1 MFHFVRIHPQAYIC
15 AAHIQGVCTHEATPM
30 FTDAHNCDLI
40 VPTFQIH
47 SSVTLRNGMH
57 FYSSCLPQDL
67 SSAVAEANQQVSN
80 VPMMPLA
87 VSDRITVDPAYIVA
101 VLPYNPQICDC
112 VEERGYAIYPASR
125 DPQCLILMEDDTC
138 LAVEIAPSE
147 LVDKLNAQQA

>member
-1 MFHFVRIHPQAYIC
+1 MY
-15 AAHIQGVCTHEATPM
+15 
-30 FTDAHNCDLI
+30 TDAHNCELI
-40 VPTFQIH
+40 VPTFQSH

-57 FYSSCLPQDL
+57 FYSNRLPQDL

-101 VLPYNPQICDC
+101 ILPYNPQMCEF
-112 VEERGYAIYPASR
+112 VEEYGYAIYPASQN
-125 DPQCLILMEDDTC
+125 PQSLVLMGDDTC
-138 LAVEIAPSE
+138 LAVETAPSE